1 MTDSHDFIALSACP
15 RCGKAPLDEASSGY
29 RCAGCKTEYPRIDD
43 LPWLFAEPDAALG
56 EWRHRLQLALQQLAH
71 ESERIGQDLKK
82 DSLLATT
89 RQRLER
95 LATANDAHRRT
106 LAELL
111 APFDVQSMTA
121 SYESHL
127 ALRTRL
133 PSDQGLNTYY
143 GNVHRDW
150 VWGDEENSASVECI
164 AAVTDAH
171 GQALEGDVL
180 ILGAGAGRLAW
191 DLHQRRASG
200 RTAVLD
206 FNPLL
211 LSIARH
217 LYAGETLELIEFP
230 LAPASAEDVAIE
242 QTLAAPNETRPG
254 ITPILGDVLRPP
266 FGEKQF
272 DAVITPWLIDIVS
285 EDLRQFAPRIN
296 RLLKDDGRWITFGSL
311 AFDHAS
317 RARRYSPDEVGEI
330 ATESGF
336 TTPQVAEARI
346 PYMNSPHSRH
356 GRQEL
361 VYTASMQKHRKAK
374 APGTYKA
381 LPDWIV
387 TGKEPVPLIRAF
399 QTQAMSTR
407 IYAFIMSLID
417 GRRSIDDM
425 ATLLEQQKLMPKSE
439 AKSAIRNFLIR
450 MHEDAQRNPNF

>member
-1 MTDSHDFIALSACP
+1 MTDGSDFIALTACP
-15 RCGKAPLDEASSGY
+15 RCGKPHLDETSDGY
-29 RCAGCKTEYPRIDD
+29 RCAGCKTEYPRIDG

-71 ESERIGQDLKK
+71 ESQRIGQELKK
-82 DSLLATT
+82 DSLLNAT

-95 LATANDAHRRT
+95 LATANDAHRQK

-111 APFDVQSMTA
+111 APFDVQSLTA

-143 GNVHRDW
+143 ANVHRDW
-150 VWGDEENSASVECI
+150 AWGDAENVASVECI
-164 AAVTDAH
+164 ASVTDAQ
-171 GQALEGDVL
+171 GEALQGDIL
-180 ILGAGAGRLAW
+180 IMGAGAGRLGW
-191 DLHQRRASG
+191 DLHQRRDSG
-200 RTAVLD
+200 QTVVLD

-211 LSIARH
+211 LAIARR
-217 LYAGETLELIEFP
+217 LYDGETLKLFEFP
-230 LAPASAEDVAIE
+230 LAPASAENVAIE
-242 QTLAAPNETRPG
+242 QTLAAPDDTRPG
-254 ITPILGDVLRPP
+254 ITPVVGDVLRPP

-272 DAVITPWLIDIVS
+272 DAVVTPWLIDIVS

-296 RLLKDDGRWITFGSL
+296 RLLKSDGRWITFGSL

-336 TTPQVAEARI
+336 ATPIVEEARI
-346 PYMNSPHSRH
+346 PYMSSPHSRH
-356 GRQEL
+356 GRREL
-361 VYTASMQKHRKAK
+361 VFTASMRKQRKAK
-374 APGTYKA
+374 APGTHKA

-387 TGKEPVPLIRAF
+387 TGKEPVPLMRSF

-425 ATLLEQQKLMPKSE
+425 ATVLEQQKLMPQAE